1 MNLNISA
8 GVQLKLANKIP
19 PVSREQIIECFGNIE
34 GQFLLDTRAVHQS
47 DPPTVWFIAET
58 NDGRKLK
65 IAFIQRGT
73 TVTIR
78 TAYDPNPV
86 ELDLYARLG
95 LGQTK

>member
-1 MNLNISA
+1 VELIISA
-8 GVQLKLANKIP
+8 GVQTKLANKNP
-19 PVSREQIIECFGNIE
+19 PVSRKQIIECFGNVE
-34 GQFLLDTRAVHQS
+34 GKFILDTREEHQS
-47 DPPTVWFIAET
+47 DPATVWFIAET

-86 ELDLYARLG
+86 ELEIYARLG